1 MTVNMHEA
9 KTHLSRLV
17 AAALAGEEVIL
28 ARDGK
33 AIARIVALETPPIP
47 SLKRLRPI
55 GIYAGSVGADFEE
68 RSMAPLSEEE
78 LKDWGL

>member
-28 ARDGK
+28 ARNGK
-33 AIARIVALETPPIP
+33 ELIRLVAMETPQPPIRQAGFN
-47 SLKRLRPI
+47 KCEI
-55 GIYAGSVGADFEE
+55 GPNFEE
-68 RSMAPLSEEE
+68 RSMAPLTEEE

>member
-28 ARDGK
+28 ARGGK
-33 AIARIVALETPPIP
+33 ELVRLVALESPTLVRKAGCHPIVEGP
-47 SLKRLRPI
+47 
-55 GIYAGSVGADFEE
+55 DFVE
-68 RSMAPLSEEE
+68 RSMAPLTEED

>member
-33 AIARIVALETPPIP
+33 AVARLVPLEGPPIP
-47 SLKRLRPI
+47 LRPI
-55 GIYAGSVGADFEE
+55 GMHAGPVGPDFEG
-68 RSMAPLSEEE
+68 RSMAALTDDE

>member
-28 ARDGK
+28 ARDGNPLV
-33 AIARIVALETPPIP
+33 RLVALDAPALVRRAGQHPIQEGP
-47 SLKRLRPI
+47 
-55 GIYAGSVGADFEE
+55 DFEE

>member
-28 ARDGK
+28 ARDGE
-33 AIARIVALETPPIP
+33 AVARIVPLEAP
-47 SLKRLRPI
+47 RRVRV
-55 GIYAGSVGADFEE
+55 AGLHPVEPGPDFEA

>member
-28 ARDGK
+28 ARGGK
-33 AIARIVALETPPIP
+33 KLIRLVALEPHPTPTPIRHP
-47 SLKRLRPI
+47 GYYLCE
-55 GIYAGSVGADFEE
+55 VGPDFEK
-68 RSMAPLSEEE
+68 RSMAPLTDEE

>member
-28 ARDGK
+28 ARGGK
-33 AIARIVALETPPIP
+33 EIARIVPFVNPPAP
-47 SLKRLRPI
+47 RRL
-55 GIYAGSVGADFEE
+55 AGLHAGPVGPDFEE

-78 LKDWGL
+78 LKEWGL

>member
-17 AAALAGEEVIL
+17 AAVLAGEEVIL
-28 ARDGK
+28 ARGGK
-33 AIARIVALETPPIP
+33 ELVRIVALEKPQQVRYSGQHPIVE
-47 SLKRLRPI
+47 
-55 GIYAGSVGADFEE
+55 GTDFVE

>member
-28 ARDGK
+28 ACDGNPLV
-33 AIARIVALETPPIP
+33 RLVALDTPALVRRAGQHPIAESP
-47 SLKRLRPI
+47 
-55 GIYAGSVGADFEE
+55 DFEE

>member
-17 AAALAGEEVIL
+17 AAVLAGEEVIL
-28 ARDGK
+28 ARGGK
-33 AIARIVALETPPIP
+33 ELVRIVPLANTPP
-47 SLKRLRPI
+47 RLRPV
-55 GIYAGSVGADFEE
+55 GVHAGPVGPDFEA

-78 LKDWGL
+78 LKEWGL

>member
-9 KTHLSRLV
+9 KTNLSRLV

-28 ARDGK
+28 ARDGNPLV
-33 AIARIVALETPPIP
+33 RLVALDSPVT
-47 SLKRLRPI
+47 KVRQ
-55 GIYAGSVGADFEE
+55 AGFFQCEVGPDFEE

>member
-28 ARDGK
+28 AKGGK
-33 AIARIVALETPPIP
+33 ELVRLTPIE
-47 SLKRLRPI
+47 SLPAPQRQ
-55 GIYAGSVGADFEE
+55 AGLHRFAVGPDFEE
-68 RSMAPLSEEE
+68 RSMAPLSDEE